1 MEVWASV
8 DIISGK
14 VVRLVR
20 GDPNQSIVYSDDPI
34 SVARRWAQLGFDG
47 IHIVDLDAALGRGNN
62 FDSIKKIAEN
72 VNLPIQVG
80 GGIRTV
86 EIVCNYMSAG
96 ISKFVLGTVVFKKP
110 DVFNEMLKKF
120 GPERFVVALD
130 FKGDNVVVEGWRS
143 DTGTKVV
150 DAMLWLMNKGV
161 RRFLLTDVERDGT
174 LLGPGLKTIIEA
186 TNVKG
191 ASIYAAGGIS
201 SIDDVVILGKI
212 GVKGVILGRSIYEGM
227 INIEDLLSIVRG
239 L

>member
-201 SIDDVVILGKI
+201 SIDDVVTLGKI

>member
-34 SVARRWAQLGFDG
+34 SVAKRWAQLGFDG

-201 SIDDVVILGKI
+201 SIDDVVTLGKI